1 MEVEVI
7 VAVAVAAAV
16 RMENQAEAHRRSIR
30 RLVTEVVHHLSLHDT
45 IEFFVIVVEKFH
57 G

>member
-7 VAVAVAAAV
+7 VAVAAAV
-16 RMENQAEAHRRSIR
+16 RMENQAEAHQRSTR

-45 IEFFVIVVEKFH
+45 IEFFVIVGETFH